1 VHIVNHVNEYKQ
13 NQVTEAQAL
22 VTDHISLV
30 NRIAGYLKARVPQFM
45 EYEDM
50 VQIGMLGLLSA
61 AESYEKSSGV
71 EFKDYAKS
79 RIKGAILDE
88 VRKLSDISR
97 LAIKNSQ
104 QHEKVRHE
112 LENELGFMPK
122 NAQIA
127 DRLEI
132 SVSEYERQRTH
143 IDRFKID
150 KLESDGGDAFDELV
164 GGKENPLSQ
173 LETDQL
179 REVVTQQIS
188 NLNERKKLVLN
199 LYYVEELNLKEI
211 GAIIG
216 VKESRVSQILSS
228 TVKELRNEITK
239 VA

>member
-1 VHIVNHVNEYKQ
+1 MNQVDDYKQ
-13 NQVTEAQAL
+13 NQLAGTHAL
-22 VTDHISLV
+22 VNNHISLV

-61 AESYEKSSGV
+61 AESYERSSGV

-104 QHEKVRHE
+104 QHDKIKHE
-112 LENELGFMPK
+112 LENELGFTPK
-122 NAQIA
+122 NSQIA
-127 DRLEI
+127 DRLSI
-132 SVSEYERQRTH
+132 TVSEYERQRTH

-150 KLESDGGDAFDELV
+150 KLESEGGDAFDELV
-164 GGKENPLSQ
+164 GGKENPLSL
-173 LETDQL
+173 LENDQL
-179 REVVTQQIS
+179 REVVTEQIS
-188 NLNERKKLVLN
+188 KLNDRKRLVLN

-228 TVKELRNEITK
+228 IVKELRDEIAK

>member
-1 VHIVNHVNEYKQ
+1 MNQLNEYKQ
-13 NQVTEAQAL
+13 NQLTGAQAL
-22 VTDHISLV
+22 VTDHIALV

-61 AESYEKSSGV
+61 AESYEQSSGV

-104 QHEKVRHE
+104 QHDKVKHE
-112 LENELGFMPK
+112 LENELGFTPK
-122 NAQIA
+122 NSQIA
-127 DRLEI
+127 DRLNI
-132 SVSEYERQRTH
+132 SISEYERQRTH

-173 LETDQL
+173 LENDQL
-179 REVVTQQIS
+179 REVVTEQIS

>member
-1 VHIVNHVNEYKQ
+1 
-13 NQVTEAQAL
+13 
-22 VTDHISLV
+22 
-30 NRIAGYLKARVPQFM
+30 M
-45 EYEDM
+45 
-50 VQIGMLGLLSA
+50 
-61 AESYEKSSGV
+61 
-71 EFKDYAKS
+71 
-79 RIKGAILDE
+79 
-88 VRKLSDISR
+88 
-97 LAIKNSQ
+97 
-104 QHEKVRHE
+104 
-112 LENELGFMPK
+112 ENELGFTPK
-122 NAQIA
+122 NSQIA

-164 GGKENPLSQ
+164 GGKENPLQ

-188 NLNERKKLVLN
+188 GLDERKKLVLN

-216 VKESRVSQILSS
+216 VKESQVSQILSS